1 MLSTG
6 PGPHDGSVPLCVDMD
21 GTLIRTDVLWES
33 VVLLLKRRPHCL
45 LALPFWFLRGRA
57 HLKRQVARRVELDP
71 ATLPYHRELLE
82 FLRTEQT
89 QGRKLILVTASDDAP
104 AKQVAAHVGLFSEVM
119 GSNGALNLRG
129 ADKGRVLAERFGK
142 RGFDYAGNSSVDLPV
157 WAEARHALVVN
168 ADDHLPDRARKVS
181 EVSRVFHPHPPVIAA
196 ALKALRPHQW
206 IKNLIIFVPL
216 VTSHQLFDLPKLTS
230 AILAFVA
237 FSLCASGVYV
247 LNDLLDLE
255 ADRQHGSKQYRALAS
270 GQLPLSA
277 GLLMVPAALVLSAI
291 TACFLPGDL
300 ALCWAL
306 YFLLTTSYSFSLKQ
320 IALLDVF
327 VLAALY
333 TIRLIAGHE
342 STGVVYSFWLLAF
355 SMFIFLSLAL
365 LKRFTELATLRQQNR
380 SGSRGR
386 GYVAGDLELVA
397 MLGITSGFLSVLVMA
412 LYVNS
417 DDVKILYRLPVLL
430 LLVCPLLLFWI
441 SRCWLLAYRGRM
453 HDDPIVFAL
462 RDGVSYLIGALTL
475 LVLWL
480 ATGHY

>member
-6 PGPHDGSVPLCVDMD
+6 PDPHNGSVPLCVDMD

-33 VVLLLKRRPHCL
+33 VVLLLKRRPLDL
-45 LALPFWFLRGRA
+45 LALPFWLMRGRA
-57 HLKRQVARRVELDP
+57 HLKRQVAKRVELDP
-71 ATLPYHRELLE
+71 ATLPYHHELLE
-82 FLRTEQT
+82 FLRTEQQ
-89 QGRKLILVTASDDAP
+89 QGRKLVLVTASDDAP
-104 AKQVAAHVGLFSEVM
+104 AKQVAAHVGLFNEVM
-119 GSNGALNLRG
+119 GSNGTLNLRG
-129 ADKGRVLAERFGK
+129 ADKGRALAERFGK

-157 WAEARHALVVN
+157 WAEARLALVVN
-168 ADDHLPDRARKVS
+168 ADDHLPDRARKLT
-181 EVSRVFHPHPPVIAA
+181 EVGRVFHPHPPMLPA

-216 VTSHQLFDLPKLTS
+216 VTSHQLFDTRKLGS

-247 LNDLLDLE
+247 LNDLLDLQ
-255 ADRQHGSKQYRALAS
+255 ADRQHGSKQFRALAS
-270 GQLPLSA
+270 GQLPLSV
-277 GLLMVPAALVLSAI
+277 GLLMVPGALALSAV
-291 TACFLPGDL
+291 TACFLPWRFGAVL
-300 ALCWAL
+300 AV

-333 TIRLIAGHE
+333 TIRLIAGHA
-342 STGVVYSFWLLAF
+342 STGVAYSFWLLAF

-365 LKRFTELATLRQQNR
+365 LKRFTELAALRHQNKP
-380 SGSRGR
+380 GSLGR
-386 GYVAGDLELVA
+386 GYVAGDLELIA
-397 MLGITSGFLSVLVMA
+397 MLGIASGFLSVLVMA

-417 DDVKILYRLPVLL
+417 EDVTVLYQFPILL

-441 SRCWLLAYRGRM
+441 SRVWLLAHRGRM

-462 RDGVSYLIGALTL
+462 LDGPSYLIGALTL